1 MEQTFVQVSQFE
13 KREKLLEMLTAGKT
27 LVFVENKKTADFIA
41 SYLCQTEHAAT
52 SIHGDRLQPERER
65 ALKDFKTDRKP
76 SLMATAVAA
85 RGIDI
90 R

>member
-27 LVFVENKKTADFIA
+27 LVFVENKKTADFIT
-41 SYLCQTEHAAT
+41 SYLCQTKHAAT
-52 SIHGDRLQPERER
+52 SDRLQPERER